1 MFGKFFK
8 CLFSNKTP
16 LEIELN
22 KQREINARLSSNG
35 KNLAKEYQG
44 LKGQSSA
51 LNRKYQRLEDENV
64 RLYKDNENDRIELSE
79 MKAKSSKD
87 YEYMVE
93 LENELL
99 LTKKPE
105 LLNDVVRKNL
115 RIEKVKKWLKDDPS
129 LLSFTDKKATSS
141 TDKLVDDILNDL

>member
-64 RLYKDNENDRIELSE
+64 RLYKDN
-79 MKAKSSKD
+79 
-87 YEYMVE
+87 
-93 LENELL
+93 
-99 LTKKPE
+99 
-105 LLNDVVRKNL
+105 
-115 RIEKVKKWLKDDPS
+115 
-129 LLSFTDKKATSS
+129 
-141 TDKLVDDILNDL
+141 

>member
-1 MFGKFFK
+1 
-8 CLFSNKTP
+8 
-16 LEIELN
+16 
-22 KQREINARLSSNG
+22 
-35 KNLAKEYQG
+35 
-44 LKGQSSA
+44 
-51 LNRKYQRLEDENV
+51 
-64 RLYKDNENDRIELSE
+64 